1 MNDASEPRTAAPGF
15 AYRAGELHI
24 EDVPLARIAGAV
36 GTPVYCYSSSAIA
49 SAYHRF
55 AQALAGAH
63 ADIHYAVKAN
73 SNQAVIRLLAKLGAG
88 ADVVSEGELRRAL
101 AAGVPPSKIVFS
113 GIGKTKDELAF
124 ALAQGICQ
132 INVESVPEVELLS
145 ASAQEAGRTA
155 EIALRINPDVDA
167 RTHAK
172 ISTGKKENKFGI
184 DLAHAA
190 EVYRRAAALPGL
202 KPVGLAV
209 HIGSQLTDLAPF
221 EAAFQRLI
229 DLALE
234 LRRSGL
240 PVERLDLGGGL
251 GVRYRAEAPPPV
263 ADYAAL
269 ARRLTH
275 NLGFRLSFE
284 PGRALVANAG
294 VLLAR
299 VIYVKPGLTRRF
311 VILDAAMNDLI
322 RPAFYDSYHAIWP
335 VTKRENAD
343 PFVADVVGPIC
354 ETGDFLAQAGFFDRK
369 GRCGGTDLRIQR
381 HAGPGTTIA
390 AGRPGGPARNFV
402 SRRLWRGHEFQ
413 LQYPATGAG
422 SPCTGRGIRHCAAPA
437 ELRGVAGPGSDPALA
452 WLATPRANFG
462 TRLACGVERLSL
474 VKGLL
479 HARYPARD
487 PH

>member
-322 RPAFYDSYHAIWP
+322 RPALYEAWHEI
-335 VTKRENAD
+335 VTVREPA
-343 PFVADVVGPIC
+343 PTASREPADVVGPIC
-354 ETGDFLAQAGFFDRK
+354 ESSDMLALARP
-369 GRCGGTDLRIQR
+369 LPPV
-381 HAGPGTTIA
+381 GPGDLLAILS
-390 AGRPGGPARNFV
+390 AGA
-402 SRRLWRGHEFQ
+402 
-413 LQYPATGAG
+413 YGAVM
-422 SPCTGRGIRHCAAPA
+422 S
-437 ELRGVAGPGSDPALA
+437 SSY
-452 WLATPRANFG
+452 N
-462 TRLACGVERLSL
+462 TRLL
-474 VKGLL
+474 VPEVLVQGEEFAIVRRRPSYEELL
-479 HARYPARD
+479 GQDRIP
-487 PH
+487 PWLG

>member
-1 MNDASEPRTAAPGF
+1 MNDASEPRTPAPGF

-24 EDVPLARIAGAV
+24 EDVPLARIADAV
-36 GTPVYCYSSSAIA
+36 GTPVYCYSSCAIA
-49 SAYHRF
+49 GAYHRF
-55 AQALAGAH
+55 AQALAGEH

-101 AAGVPPSKIVFS
+101 AAGVPASKIVFS

-132 INVESVPEVELLS
+132 INVESVPELELLS
-145 ASAQEAGRTA
+145 AAAREAGRTA

-190 EVYRRAAALPGL
+190 EAYRRAAALRGL
-202 KPVGLAV
+202 RPVGLAV

-234 LRRSGL
+234 LRRGGL

-251 GVRYRAEAPPPV
+251 GVRYRAESPPPV
-263 ADYAAL
+263 EDYAAL

-275 NLGFRLSFE
+275 NLGFQLSFE

-311 VILDAAMNDLI
+311 VIQDAAMNDLI
-322 RPAFYDSYHAIWP
+322 RPALYEAWHEI
-335 VTKRENAD
+335 VTVREPA
-343 PFVADVVGPIC
+343 PTAPRESADVVGPIC
-354 ETGDFLAQAGFFDRK
+354 E
-369 GRCGGTDLRIQR
+369 
-381 HAGPGTTIA
+381 
-390 AGRPGGPARNFV
+390 
-402 SRRLWRGHEFQ
+402 S
-413 LQYPATGAG
+413 
-422 SPCTGRGIRHCAAPA
+422 
-437 ELRGVAGPGSDPALA
+437 SDMLALA
-452 WLATPRANFG
+452 RPLPPVAPGDLLAILSAGAYGAVMSSSYN
-462 TRLACGVERLSL
+462 TRLL
-474 VKGLL
+474 VPEVLVQGEEFAVVRRRPSYDELL
-479 HARYPARD
+479 GQDRIPSWLG
-487 PH
+487 